1 MNKEES
7 PYDFKV
13 LIYMNEFEELEEI
26 NKRLRVKLEEF

>member
-13 LIYMNEFEELEEI
+13 LIYMVEAEDLESIYLKVKAKLDEF
-26 NKRLRVKLEEF
+26 

>member
-13 LIYMNEFEELEEI
+13 LIYLNEFDDLESI
-26 NKRLRVKLEEF
+26 KSKL

>member
-13 LIYMNEFEELEEI
+13 LIYMNEFDDLEAI
-26 NKRLRVKLEEF
+26 NLKVRGKLDEF